1 MATEDSTDTVACD
14 YNDCDVC
21 LPKSEMVQLE
31 PGCYVCPECEAKM
44 ENSSG
49 YCSLSC
55 QLGYGCDDSC

>member
-1 MATEDSTDTVACD
+1 MDNDTITKVACE
-14 YNDCDVC
+14 YADCKAC
-21 LPKSEMVQLE
+21 LPQDEMTLVDD
-31 PGCYVCPECEAKM
+31 GCYVCPECEAKM